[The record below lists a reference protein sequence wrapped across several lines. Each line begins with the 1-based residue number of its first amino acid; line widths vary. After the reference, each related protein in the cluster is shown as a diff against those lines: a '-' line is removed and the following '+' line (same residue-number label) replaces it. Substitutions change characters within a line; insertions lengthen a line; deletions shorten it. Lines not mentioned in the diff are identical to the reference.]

1 MVWLFEFKAVELV
14 PQERALQQLMERGYG
29 EKYTGWGEPMF
40 LIGVEL
46 SRMDRNI
53 VGLKAESG

>member
-1 MVWLFEFKAVELV
+1 M
-14 PQERALQQLMERGYG
+14 QQLMERGYG